1 MAVQNAFNVNPE
13 VGYLGQC
20 SRPGSPK
27 ATEAGVLSVPSG
39 ATRIP
44 RPGDALFWHA
54 TSDAWRIPTS
64 AAQSLLVTALL
75 TYRVDTVQGADSILQ
90 FVDGAEIEVATM
102 GFYFVQAG
110 NAIEPQSN
118 VHWDRSRTTSTTPL
132 PARPLSRTCCLCRL
146 PIMAGR
152 RRLTRT
158 SSKFRWALGG
168 SFNA

>member
-27 ATEAGVLSVPSG
+27 ATEAGVLSVPAA

-110 NAIEPQSN
+110 TAIEPQSN
-118 VHWDRSRTTSTTPL
+118 VHWDRSDYKYNTFARQTAVADLLPVPFTYHGRTAAADEDIIEISL
-132 PARPLSRTCCLCRL
+132 GF
-146 PIMAGR
+146 GR
-152 RRLTRT
+152 II
-158 SSKFRWALGG
+158 
-168 SFNA
+168 